1 MLRRLMEM
9 ENKCL
14 GCQLLLVLV
23 MEEDDGG
30 FDGEAFFSFAGC
42 SRNKVRTHS
51 SGTHNLADGAHPF
64 HGNRKDQRLPR
75 PKIPTNQLNLMGVM
89 VT

>member
-1 MLRRLMEM
+1 MEM
-9 ENKCL
+9 ENKWL

-42 SRNKVRTHS
+42 SQTK
-51 SGTHNLADGAHPF
+51 
-64 HGNRKDQRLPR
+64 
-75 PKIPTNQLNLMGVM
+75 
-89 VT
+89 